1 MENRIDL
8 WSQTDTRAILFAAVI
23 TLTRFCRAEDAAGW
37 IARREAALAPSIWL
51 VMKRLSASFRA
62 T

>member
-8 WSQTDTRAILFAAVI
+8 SSQTDTGAILFAAVI
-23 TLTRFCRAEDAAGW
+23 TLTRFAARRTPQAAG
-37 IARREAALAPSIWL
+37 REAALAPSIWL